1 MNVELPPFKNGD
13 RNNAFTIDR
22 VMIPLT
28 LIRFRSDPGNI
39 EIVLLGTEGKINELF
54 NTSRPNTL
62 GSTA

>member
-54 NTSRPNTL
+54 QYK
-62 GSTA
+62 